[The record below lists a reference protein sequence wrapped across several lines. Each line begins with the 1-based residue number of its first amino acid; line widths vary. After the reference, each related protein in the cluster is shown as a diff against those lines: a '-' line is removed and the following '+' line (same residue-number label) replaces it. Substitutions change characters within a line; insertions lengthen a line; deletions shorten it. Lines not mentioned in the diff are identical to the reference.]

1 MNIGENIKK
10 YRKLKKMSQQELSSL
25 SGVPRVS
32 ISRYENGD
40 RIPTIDIASKIADAL
55 NIDINTLS
63 GKVANDTEEHSNKDK
78 NIDYDIRRIER
89 AKNKMPKNKQK
100 DMINMLKIAF
110 SDYFDDED

>member
-10 YRKLKKMSQQELSSL
+10 YRKEKGLTQAELAKL
-25 SGVPRVS
+25 SNVSRVAIGNYERSDRVP
-32 ISRYENGD
+32 
-40 RIPTIDIASKIADAL
+40 TTDIASKIADAL
-55 NIDINTLS
+55 QVDVNTLM
-63 GKVANDTEEHSNKDK
+63 GKSSNSENNKSK
-78 NIDYDIRRIER
+78 QVEIIDDDIRRIER